1 LRGATSAGSGATST
15 KGGSSVTS
23 GPVTPKGPHPF
34 GGGPEPDG
42 ARDDDR
48 ATGGPLDD
56 NEDAAS
62 HGWIPPEHRDWRHP
76 SEVPTAAGGTG
87 GTGPGT
93 PMSAAPARGGP
104 GRRRWHLATIGVG
117 VGAAAAVLAGVLLL
131 ANAGSGNGPAEP
143 STADSASV
151 ASAVSGCCKLV
162 PTAAEPTERS
172 MVALEVS
179 TSDGVAEDCG
189 VAVAPGGLVVTTA
202 DAVDGARTVTAVVA
216 GGTRVGAAVL
226 AVDRGSDVA
235 VVRVDADVPV
245 ARFAD
250 DATVSAGHAA
260 MVIALAARSGND
272 TPDAPIWADGSVQSV
287 ATAIQG
293 GDASGLAALTTG
305 ATAVPAMPG
314 SALLEPTG
322 QVIGILDSTGRPAA
336 GDGEEVFLPSQLVV
350 GVADALAQRGY
361 VQHGWL
367 DVTGRDASATTSDG
381 AEVVAVKA
389 TGPSAHALEPGDVIV
404 SLDGAPVRSMAELRS
419 RLYVLG
425 PGTIVHLGVERD
437 ETALDVDV
445 TLASS
450 P

>member
-1 LRGATSAGSGATST
+1 
-15 KGGSSVTS
+15 
-23 GPVTPKGPHPF
+23 VTPQGPHPF

-48 ATGGPLDD
+48 ATGGPLDG

-62 HGWIPPEHRDWRHP
+62 HGWIPPEHREWRHP

-87 GTGPGT
+87 GTGPGAR
-93 PMSAAPARGGP
+93 MVSAHAPGGP

-131 ANAGSGNGPAEP
+131 VNAGSGNGPSEP

-179 TSDGVAEDCG
+179 TNDGVAEDCG

-235 VVRVDADVPV
+235 VVRVNADVPV

-260 MVIALAARSGND
+260 MVIALAARPGND
-272 TPDAPIWADGSVQSV
+272 APDAPIWADGSVQSV

-336 GDGEEVFLPSQLVV
+336 GDGEEAFLPSELVV
-350 GVADALAQRGY
+350 GVADALARHGY

-367 DVTGRDASATTSDG
+367 DVTGRDASAASTAATAAGSATSTAAATTSDG

-389 TGPSAHALEPGDVIV
+389 AGPSAHALEPGDVIV
-404 SLDGAPVRSMAELRS
+404 ALDGAPVRSMAELRS

-425 PGTIVHLGVERD
+425 PGTTVHLGVERD

-445 TLASS
+445 TLAPS